1 MQGAWLFIT
10 REISVDLTMEE
21 ESVYAFYSRS
31 RYVDVGRVATHSN
44 KIPAAHMRNTL
55 AWE

>member
-31 RYVDVGRVATHSN
+31 RYVDVSRVATHSN